1 MEHHAQFR
9 VECPQCHRLDFMH
22 VEVDEKILNSPL
34 YQEIQEHLRAWV
46 QSQCPD
52 HLGIIA
58 EMSKN

>member
-1 MEHHAQFR
+1 MERNVQIP
-9 VECPQCHRLDFMH
+9 VECPQCHNKRFMEA
-22 VEVDEKILNSPL
+22 EVDPRLLNSPL

-46 QSQCPD
+46 LSQCPD